1 MGDRV
6 ERISRVESIAILAVE
21 FSGKLKSRGLLF
33 NGDTWVF
40 MEEM

>member
-6 ERISRVESIAILAVE
+6 ERISGVESIEIVSVE

-33 NGDTWVF
+33 NGGTWVSIK
-40 MEEM
+40 EM